1 MKRRTAD
8 GRERDPGGPPRSRG
22 ALRDGATVVGPRG
35 AVRTVTLD
43 ARGQYPAYPKASP
56 YSQSLLVIMSL

>member
-35 AVRTVTLD
+35 AVRTSSRSTREDSTLPTL
-43 ARGQYPAYPKASP
+43 RQVHTLK
-56 YSQSLLVIMSL
+56 VC